1 MDARVAG
8 SVISPMT
15 VAPCDLDFEGI
26 AADVMAVIDR
36 VRHSD
41 ASIRWP
47 CVTLSYA
54 QSLDGSIA
62 GCTGETLAISGGL
75 ALDFT
80 HRLRAMHDAILV
92 GVNTGLTDD
101 PRLTVRRVEGPNPRP
116 IIVDSHLR
124 TPLGS
129 QLVRRR
135 EAATIIATT
144 EGACSKKAA
153 LLAACG
159 AEVWFLPKTAT
170 GRVELPALLSR
181 LGAEGITSVMVEGGA
196 SIITSILG
204 SDLAD
209 QLVVTVAPCLLGG
222 VRAVG
227 ALEGA
232 GMARPGLARVRY
244 LLAGTDLLV
253 HSEFA

>member
-1 MDARVAG
+1 MEVAQDRELG
-8 SVISPMT
+8 ME
-15 VAPCDLDFEGI
+15 VAPCADGFHRI

-36 VRHSD
+36 VRRAD
-41 ASIRWP
+41 AAVPWP

-62 GCTGETLAISGGL
+62 GCTGETLGISGGP

-92 GVNTGLTDD
+92 GVNTVLVDD
-101 PRLTVRRVEGPNPRP
+101 PRLTVRRVAGPSPRP
-116 IIVDSHLR
+116 IVVDSQLR
-124 TPLGS
+124 TPLDS
-129 QLVRRR
+129 RLVRRR
-135 EAATIIATT
+135 EAATIIAAT
-144 EGACSKKAA
+144 EGACLEKAA
-153 LLAACG
+153 RLQASG
-159 AEVWFLPKTAT
+159 AEVWFLPKTAS
-170 GRVELPALLSR
+170 GRVDLAALFTR
-181 LGAEGITSVMVEGGA
+181 LGAQGVASVMVEGGA

-209 QLVVTVAPCLLGG
+209 QLVVTVAPCLVGG

-227 ALEGA
+227 SLDGA
-232 GMARPGLARVRY
+232 GVARPGLVRVRY
-244 LLAGTDLLV
+244 ARAGDDLLV

>member
-1 MDARVAG
+1 M
-8 SVISPMT
+8 M
-15 VAPCDLDFEGI
+15 VAPCDVDFHRI
-26 AADVMAVIDR
+26 AADVRAVIDR
-36 VRHSD
+36 VRHTD

-62 GCTGETLAISGGL
+62 GCNGETLGISGGP

-92 GVNTGLTDD
+92 GVNTVLTDN
-101 PRLTVRRVEGPNPRP
+101 PRLTVRRVEGPSPRP
-116 IIVDSHLR
+116 VVVDSHLR
-124 TPLGS
+124 IPIDS
-129 QLVRRR
+129 RLVQRR

-153 LLAACG
+153 QLAACG
-159 AEVWFLPKTAT
+159 AEIWFLPKTAT
-170 GRVELPALLSR
+170 GRVDLPALFAR
-181 LGAEGITSVMVEGGA
+181 LGGEGVSSVMVEGGA
-196 SIITSILG
+196 SIITSILE

-209 QLVVTVAPCLLGG
+209 QIVVTVAPCLLGG

-227 ALEGA
+227 PLKGA
-232 GMARPGLARVRY
+232 GVARPGLVRVRY
-244 LLAGTDLLV
+244 RLAGDDLLV

>member
-1 MDARVAG
+1 MDARVVG
-8 SVISPMT
+8 SMVSPMT
-15 VAPCDLDFEGI
+15 VAPCDVDFEDI

-36 VRHSD
+36 VRD
-41 ASIRWP
+41 ADACWP

-62 GCTGETLAISGGL
+62 GCNGETLGISGGP

-92 GVNTGLTDD
+92 GVNTVLTDN

-116 IIVDSHLR
+116 VVVDSHLR
-124 TPLGS
+124 TPLDS
-129 QLVRRR
+129 RLVQRRD
-135 EAATIIATT
+135 AATIIATT
-144 EGACSKKAA
+144 EGACPEKAA
-153 LLAACG
+153 RLAARG

-170 GRVELPALLSR
+170 GRVELPALFSR

-209 QLVVTVAPCLLGG
+209 QIVVTVSPCLLGG

-227 ALEGA
+227 SLNGA
-232 GMARPGLARVRY
+232 GVARPGLVRVRY
-244 LLAGTDLLV
+244 RLAGADLLV

>member
-1 MDARVAG
+1 MR
-8 SVISPMT
+8 
-15 VAPCDLDFEGI
+15 VAPCDVDFHRI

-41 ASIRWP
+41 ASSRCP

-62 GCTGETLAISGGL
+62 GCNGETLGISGGP

-92 GVNTGLTDD
+92 GVNTVLTDN

-116 IIVDSHLR
+116 VIVDSHLR
-124 TPLGS
+124 TPLDS
-129 QLVRRR
+129 RLVQRR

-144 EGACSKKAA
+144 EGACSEKAA
-153 LLAACG
+153 RLAACG
-159 AEVWFLPKTAT
+159 VEVWFLPKTAT
-170 GRVELPALLSR
+170 GRVELPALFCR

-209 QLVVTVAPCLLGG
+209 QIVVTVAPRLLGG

-227 ALEGA
+227 SLEGA
-232 GMARPGLARVRY
+232 GVARPGLVRVRY
-244 LLAGTDLLV
+244 RLAGEDLLV

>member
-1 MDARVAG
+1 MRVAPDE
-8 SVISPMT
+8 V
-15 VAPCDLDFEGI
+15 DFHST
-26 AADVMAVIDR
+26 AADVRAVIDR

-41 ASIRWP
+41 ASSRWP

-62 GCTGETLAISGGL
+62 GCTGETLGISGAL

-92 GVNTGLTDD
+92 GVNTVLTDD
-101 PRLTVRRVEGPNPRP
+101 PLLTVRRVEGPNPRP
-116 IIVDSHLR
+116 VIVDSHLR
-124 TPLGS
+124 TPLDS
-129 QLVRRR
+129 RLVRRR

-144 EGACSKKAA
+144 EGACRTKAA

-159 AEVWFLPKTAT
+159 AEVWFLPETAG
-170 GRVELPALLSR
+170 GRVELSALFAR

-196 SIITSILG
+196 SIITSVLV

-209 QLVVTVAPCLLGG
+209 QLVVTVSPCLLGG

-227 ALEGA
+227 SLEGA
-232 GMARPGLARVRY
+232 GAVRPGLVRVRY
-244 LLAGTDLLV
+244 LRAGNDLLV

>member
-1 MDARVAG
+1 MRVAPDD
-8 SVISPMT
+8 V
-15 VAPCDLDFEGI
+15 DLRRV

-41 ASIRWP
+41 ASLRWP

-62 GCTGETLAISGGL
+62 GCTGETLGISGGP

-92 GVNTGLTDD
+92 GVNTVLTDD

-116 IIVDSHLR
+116 VVVDSHLR
-124 TPLGS
+124 TPLDS

-144 EGACSKKAA
+144 EGACSQKAA
-153 LLAACG
+153 LLAARG

-170 GRVELPALLSR
+170 GRVELPALFSR
-181 LGAEGITSVMVEGGA
+181 LAAEGITSVMVEGGA

-209 QLVVTVAPCLLGG
+209 QLVVTVAPRLLGG

-227 ALEGA
+227 SLEGSGA
-232 GMARPGLARVRY
+232 ARRGLVRVRY
-244 LLAGTDLLV
+244 RLAGEDLLV

>member
-1 MDARVAG
+1 MDARVVG
-8 SVISPMT
+8 SVVRPMT
-15 VAPCDLDFEGI
+15 VAPCDVDFEGI

-36 VRHSD
+36 VRHAD
-41 ASIRWP
+41 AWRP

-62 GCTGETLAISGGL
+62 GCNGETLGISGGL

-92 GVNTGLTDD
+92 GVNTVLTDN
-101 PRLTVRRVEGPNPRP
+101 PLLTVRRVEGPNPRP
-116 IIVDSHLR
+116 VVVDSHLR
-124 TPLGS
+124 IPLDS
-129 QLVRRR
+129 RLVQRRD
-135 EAATIIATT
+135 AATIVATT
-144 EGACSKKAA
+144 EGACAEKAA
-153 LLAACG
+153 RLAAHG

-170 GRVELPALLSR
+170 GRVDLAALFSR
-181 LGAEGITSVMVEGGA
+181 LGAQGISSVMVEGGS

-209 QLVVTVAPCLLGG
+209 QIVVTVSPCLLGG

-227 ALEGA
+227 SLKGA
-232 GMARPGLARVRY
+232 SVARPGLVRVRY
-244 LLAGTDLLV
+244 RLAGDDLLV